1 MNRIHHWLCASNSW
15 RETLRNDVMP
25 WALRGVDLGENVL
38 EIGPGPGLTT
48 DFLRERIAR
57 ITSLEIDPGLAT
69 SLRSRIRGSN
79 VEVVEGDGSEMPFSD
94 ESFSGAVSFTM
105 LHHVPKAEL
114 QDKLLRETRRVLKP
128 GATFAGVDSRS
139 SWMMTLL
146 HIGDVI
152 NLVNPDTF
160 AARLENAGFEDVFVE
175 TTPRRFRFHARRA

>member
-57 ITSLEIDPGLAT
+57 ITSLEIDPGLAN
-69 SLRSRIRGSN
+69 SLRSRMRGSN
-79 VEVVEGDGSEMPFSD
+79 VEVVEGDAAEMPFSD

-105 LHHVPKAEL
+105 LHHVPKSEL

-128 GATFAGVDSRS
+128 GAIFAGVDSRS

-160 AARLENAGFEDVFVE
+160 AARLENAGFEDVVVE

>member
-1 MNRIHHWLCASNSW
+1 M
-15 RETLRNDVMP
+15 
-25 WALRGVDLGENVL
+25 
-38 EIGPGPGLTT
+38 
-48 DFLRERIAR
+48 
-57 ITSLEIDPGLAT
+57 
-69 SLRSRIRGSN
+69 RGSN
-79 VEVVEGDGSEMPFSD
+79 VEVVEGDASEMPFSD

-114 QDKLLRETRRVLKP
+114 QDKLLRETRRVLKL
-128 GATFAGVDSRS
+128 GAIFAGVDSRG